1 MEEIKTALI
10 IFALFFFQQALARGA
25 KGVCEPWEESD
36 EFGTVTFASVQTV
49 RSSIRLTSFPDHVG
63 WMGMRL
69 Q

>member
-1 MEEIKTALI
+1 VEEIKTVLI
-10 IFALFFFQQALARGA
+10 TFALFFFFQQALARGA
-25 KGVCEPWEESD
+25 KGVSEPWEESD

-49 RSSIRLTSFPDHVG
+49 RSSTSFPDHVG